1 MRGDQERER
10 CKPIWEAKHGSR
22 IRAAAGELERKRS
35 ESRGGGRVHTP
46 LTHQRTEHRRLAAEE
61 GLAGGCCLRSERTLG
76 ACPDSAG
83 NYTMLDHLCCQ
94 AQGGMYTAATSVLRN
109 DGRKL

>member
-1 MRGDQERER
+1 MG
-10 CKPIWEAKHGSR
+10 AGLGS
-22 IRAAAGELERKRS
+22 
-35 ESRGGGRVHTP
+35 SRGTGEKTLREPRRGTCPHSAHP
-46 LTHQRTEHRRLAAEE
+46 SEDYHRRLAAEE

-76 ACPDSAG
+76 VCPDSAG
-83 NYTMLDHLCCQ
+83 NYAMLDHLCCQ